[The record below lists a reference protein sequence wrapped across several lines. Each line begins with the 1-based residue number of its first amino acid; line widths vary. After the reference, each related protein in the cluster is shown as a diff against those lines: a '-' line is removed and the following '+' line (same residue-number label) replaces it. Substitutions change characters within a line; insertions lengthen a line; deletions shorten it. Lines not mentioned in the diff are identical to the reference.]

1 MSATERPNKMPQ
13 LEESASPELR
23 LYWDLVRRLANAPE
37 EVQRCDVDRVCAAAE
52 RSRDQLHA
60 DVSAALERRRLL
72 IACGSLLNL
81 EVSCEVAAEGYR
93 MMRESAR
100 RAREEAAAREDGAR
114 EVWRILKG
122 RLEGALAAERRL
134 RELLPAELA
143 EELTGR
149 RERVLSVM
157 ERLEAARRER
167 RCVEH
172 MEADLEAAEDAWR
185 EVRDLVW

>member
-13 LEESASPELR
+13 LEESTSEEER
-23 LYWDLVRRLANAPE
+23 LYWDLVRRLANKPE
-37 EVQRCDVDRVCAAAE
+37 DVERSEVDRLRSAAG
-52 RSRDQLHA
+52 RDRDQLHE

-100 RAREEAAAREDGAR
+100 RAREEATAREVGAR
-114 EVWRILKG
+114 QVWRILRS
-122 RLEGALAAERRL
+122 RLDGALDAERRL

-143 EELTGR
+143 TELTGR
-149 RERVLSVM
+149 RERVLTVM
-157 ERLEAARRER
+157 ERLEVARRER
-167 RCVEH
+167 RCIEH
-172 MEADLEAAEDAWR
+172 VEADLETAEQAWR